1 MSIDIFFAILGL
13 GFTVCM
19 FFAFGL
25 NDSDDDNGRWH

>member
-1 MSIDIFFAILGL
+1 L

-25 NDSDDDNGRWH
+25 NDDDDDNGRWH